1 MPRRRTSVFEKMFS
15 DNRLRSIPD
24 SEQQSTLCVEYWT
37 SKILI
42 ELSGY
47 KSLELDDV
55 QEMANIRVVKA
66 WQQEI
71 ENDVSELYEL
81 KGKEEGDTELLDDAG
96 DSVFRRYKSVKTE
109 LRKRIDNPPVSMK
122 KVYRNIKKEIDLHGF
137 YPKGFAANLEL
148 IKEAYDLS
156 EDEGLV
162 TAFIFFTLA
171 YRNLRRALNSFSYSD
186 RGFFLV
192 LEVIAKTLGLPL
204 EKVQEMLGPDGKL
217 IRMAI
222 FGVDR
227 ESSNIDFEDY
237 FESKSGI
244 SFFDL
249 FFGKIE
255 KKQLVSSI
263 LTPCNKSRLTLEDV
277 KYLPVIDSLVV
288 PFLKGIKDE
297 GPRGVNV
304 LLYGPPGSGKTE
316 LGKLLIEQAG
326 KKAYTLKLGRE
337 EKVLACWERACKLSR
352 NDAVTAILID
362 EADDVFNSDLVQG
375 TTDRTNKARI
385 NTALE
390 NTKKLTVWTTNSLR
404 SMDAAIIRRFHFVL
418 KVGYP
423 PQAQMEK
430 LAQGALAKSLS
441 EENISRL
448 VNTENLPLGVLRIRG
463 TLALVAQVG
472 EIVDN
477 LQGNKVKFP
486 EDSLMAL
493 LEDILKAQGFGKLAA
508 ATKKIGKFDPALSN
522 SDTDLEALSK
532 GLKEAGAGRLC
543 LYGPPGTG
551 KTEFCHWLAKKLERP
566 LIMKKA
572 SDLLN
577 CYVGGTE
584 HNIAAAFEE
593 AKRENAVLLFDEID
607 SFLQDRRTAN
617 HSWEVTQVNEFLT
630 QMESY
635 EGYLVATTNLL
646 DLMDNACLRRFDLK
660 AKLEYMTDDQAE
672 EMYRRLAQKWKFS
685 VGNEVNNL
693 RKIRNLS
700 PGDFA
705 AIDRRLRF
713 TKAVSG
719 EKIVDMLKVETQL
732 KEGQMSSSRRTI
744 GFLDN

>member
-1 MPRRRTSVFEKMFS
+1 MPRRRSVFEKMFG
-15 DNRLRSIPD
+15 DNRLRSLPN
-24 SEQQSTLCVEYWT
+24 SEAHGYLCVEYWT
-37 SKILI
+37 SKVLI

-47 KSLELDDV
+47 KSLERDDL
-55 QEMANIRVVKA
+55 QEMTHIRAVQA
-66 WQQEI
+66 WKREI
-71 ENDVSELYEL
+71 EDDIS
-81 KGKEEGDTELLDDAG
+81 KIKEREER
-96 DSVFRRYKSVKTE
+96 SVFEVEDPFDGSEDSAFQLYKSAKAE
-109 LRKRIDNPPVSMK
+109 LRKRIDNPPASMK
-122 KVYRNIKKEIDLHGF
+122 KAYRDLKKEIDLRGF
-137 YPKGFAANLEL
+137 YPKGFAANLAL

-162 TAFIFFTLA
+162 TAFILFTIA
-171 YRNLRRALNSFSYSD
+171 DRNLKRALNSYCYSE
-186 RGFFLV
+186 RGFLLV
-192 LEVIAKTLGLPL
+192 SEVIAATLDLPL
-204 EKVQEMLGPDGKL
+204 EKVREMLGPNGKL
-217 IRMAI
+217 TRLEL

-237 FESKSGI
+237 FDSRSGI

-255 KKQLVSSI
+255 KEQLVSSV
-263 LTPCNKSRLTLEDV
+263 LNPCEKSRLTLTDV
-277 KYLPVIDSLVV
+277 KYLPVIDSLLV
-288 PFLKGIKDE
+288 PFLKGLKDE
-297 GPRGVNV
+297 APSGVNV

-326 KKAYTLKLGRE
+326 KRAYTLKAESEGTKILCR
-337 EKVLACWERACKLSR
+337 WERACKLSR
-352 NDAVTAILID
+352 NNPETAILID
-362 EADDVFNSDLVQG
+362 EADDVFNSDLVEG
-375 TTDRTNKARI
+375 TTDRTNKAHI
-385 NTALE
+385 NAALE
-390 NTKKLTVWTTNSLR
+390 NSKKLTVWTTNSLR

-423 PQAQMEK
+423 PRAQMEK
-430 LAQGALAKSLS
+430 LAQGTLAKSLS
-441 EENISRL
+441 EENINRL
-448 VNTENLPLGVLRIRG
+448 VNTENLSP
-463 TLALVAQVG
+463 ALVKQVG
-472 EIVDN
+472 EIVEN
-477 LQGNKVKFP
+477 LQGNNVKFP
-486 EDSLMAL
+486 EDSLMSL
-493 LEDILKAQGFGKLAA
+493 LEDILMAQGFGKLAA
-508 ATKKIGKFDPALSN
+508 ATRKMGEFDPALSN
-522 SDTDLEALSK
+522 SDTDLESLSD
-532 GLKEAGAGRLC
+532 GLKEAGSGRLC

-551 KTEFCHWLAKKLERP
+551 KTEFCHWLAKKLEHP
-566 LIMKKA
+566 LLVKKA

-607 SFLQDRRTAN
+607 SFLQDRRSAN

-660 AKLEYMTDDQAE
+660 AKLDYTTPDQAE
-672 EMYRRLAQKWKFS
+672 ELYRRLTKKWHID
-685 VGNEVNNL
+685 VGDEVNTL
-693 RKIRNLS
+693 RKVRNLS

-719 EKIVDMLKVETQL
+719 EKIVDMLRDEAQL
-732 KEGQMSSSRRTI
+732 KDGQLFSDRRMI

>member
-337 EKVLACWERACKLSR
+337 EKLGTSLQVKSERR
-352 NDAVTAILID
+352 RHG
-362 EADDVFNSDLVQG
+362 NSD
-375 TTDRTNKARI
+375 
-385 NTALE
+385 
-390 NTKKLTVWTTNSLR
+390 
-404 SMDAAIIRRFHFVL
+404 
-418 KVGYP
+418 
-423 PQAQMEK
+423 
-430 LAQGALAKSLS
+430 
-441 EENISRL
+441 
-448 VNTENLPLGVLRIRG
+448 
-463 TLALVAQVG
+463 
-472 EIVDN
+472 
-477 LQGNKVKFP
+477 
-486 EDSLMAL
+486 
-493 LEDILKAQGFGKLAA
+493 
-508 ATKKIGKFDPALSN
+508 
-522 SDTDLEALSK
+522 
-532 GLKEAGAGRLC
+532 
-543 LYGPPGTG
+543 
-551 KTEFCHWLAKKLERP
+551 
-566 LIMKKA
+566 
-572 SDLLN
+572 
-577 CYVGGTE
+577 
-584 HNIAAAFEE
+584 
-593 AKRENAVLLFDEID
+593 
-607 SFLQDRRTAN
+607 
-617 HSWEVTQVNEFLT
+617 
-630 QMESY
+630 
-635 EGYLVATTNLL
+635 
-646 DLMDNACLRRFDLK
+646 
-660 AKLEYMTDDQAE
+660 
-672 EMYRRLAQKWKFS
+672 
-685 VGNEVNNL
+685 
-693 RKIRNLS
+693 
-700 PGDFA
+700 
-705 AIDRRLRF
+705 
-713 TKAVSG
+713 
-719 EKIVDMLKVETQL
+719 
-732 KEGQMSSSRRTI
+732 
-744 GFLDN
+744 

>member
-55 QEMANIRVVKA
+55 QEMVNIRVVKA

-423 PQAQMEK
+423 PRAQMEK

-448 VNTENLPLGVLRIRG
+448 VNTENLSP
-463 TLALVAQVG
+463 ALVAQVG